1 MSDSM
6 IRDIS
11 LSDNGEQRI
20 RWVAKFMPALNA
32 LREEFI
38 KDQTFKAKPSSCPSI
53 WKQKQLTW
61 PLR

>member
-20 RWVAKFMPALNA
+20 RWVAKFMPAECTSGRIYQRSDL
-32 LREEFI
+32 
-38 KDQTFKAKPSSCPSI
+38 
-53 WKQKQLTW
+53 
-61 PLR
+61 